1 MWGWFGIPFPGPN
14 VERASD
20 KSKGE
25 IITDP
30 KDSPPAML
38 NKFEVVY
45 REDIEAETKEEAV
58 QKAMDHL
65 ARAHNNEDVVEFKV
79 KQHLQDPSAPNAKAY
94 LYFVK
99 VGRERENEGSVE

>member
-1 MWGWFGIPFPGPN
+1 MWGWFGMPFPPSATR
-14 VERASD
+14 VDSER
-20 KSKGE
+20 SKGE

-30 KDSPPAML
+30 NDSPPAML
-38 NKFEVVY
+38 EKFEVVY
-45 REDIEAETKEEAV
+45 REDIEAASKEEAV

-79 KQHLQDPSAPNAKAY
+79 KQHFQDPSAPNAKAY
-94 LYFVK
+94 LYFIK